1 MSCPIELSQ
10 QAMVLAQQAAILVQ
24 QAAVLAQQA
33 VVLAQQ
39 NQNKKE
45 VVVQE
50 VKEGYDVP
58 VPEYGPEEYC
68 IIRGVFDENDWRE
81 HAARKKAE
89 EESFKEKT
97 AIEVADW
104 EEKQKAK
111 KAKKAKKVTPPPIKF
126 EKKKKAKKAKEI
138 KEIKGGL
145 TGPNRSIKE
154 DFDCMTKHYSKV
166 KTDDLES
173 RILKSSVFK
182 ERLRRT
188 ALFRLKKSKWSSTAK
203 HKNAMVDF
211 DSLTVEEIDKLLKIY
226 QIATEVENY
235 EKSHSLFKN
244 KVGDIIGKA
253 GADNINWK
261 AQGDVGM
268 MTHRTYHQLFKI
280 QKKKN

>member
-1 MSCPIELSQ
+1 MSCPIELS
-10 QAMVLAQQAAILVQ
+10 
-24 QAAVLAQQA
+24 QQA